1 MQDLTNDLNTDQ
13 GFPSGTRPFF
23 YHEVIDRDDGVV
35 TVNEYYGM
43 GKIFIFNI

>member
-1 MQDLTNDLNTDQ
+1 MEDLTIDLNTDQ
-13 GFPSGTRPFF
+13 GFPAGTRPFF

-43 GKIFIFNI
+43 GELHQQG